1 VDLKYIKGIG
11 EKRAEAFKKIG
22 VNNLDDFAEFIPR
35 DYIKKIKIFELK
47 SNNDKLI
54 AICGK
59 VTNIKIPRKSNH
71 PLIIH
76 IEDETGI
83 AEIPLFGGAEFRS
96 KQFRLNQEFLFCGK
110 PEFTFYS
117 DYPRINY
124 RDHLPVNLSDTNDR
138 EFLKYPFLPVY
149 ELPGELKKTWI
160 KVLSLSKI
168 LFSAFKILSKESN
181 VLNNEGIPP
190 DILTN
195 LKLIN
200 KKTAVLRINFPL
212 TETDIEESRR
222 RLAFEELFY
231 LQILMSIRKV
241 INKKENKGIIF
252 EKDSCELYETFKNAI
267 GFELTNSQVKV
278 INEITEDMRSNSVM
292 NRLLQ
297 GDVGSGKTVV
307 ALYSMLVAVKN
318 GYQAAIMCPTEI
330 LAEQHYFSITKICE
344 KLNITT
350 ELLTGSYKG
359 KDKKIKYEKIE
370 SGEAQ
375 IIIGTH
381 SLIQE
386 KIKFKKLGFA
396 VIDEQHKFG
405 VIQRAKFKEKGLNPD
420 MLIMTATPIPRT
432 LSLAYYGDLDI
443 STIDEMP
450 KNRLPIK
457 TFLRTNEEKSKVME
471 FIRNEINKGRQAFI
485 VYPIIDESDKL
496 DLKSAI
502 KEYDYLRNIIF
513 KNDEVGLLHGKMT
526 QEEKE
531 SIMERFKQNDIKIL
545 VSTTVVEV
553 GIDIP
558 NATVMLVEEAQRYG
572 LSQLHQLRGRIG
584 RGAEQSYCILLTD
597 NKSEETL
604 ERLKI
609 LCESNDGFKIS
620 EKDLELRGPGEFY
633 GVKQSGEI
641 YFSCTDLYKDKDL
654 LELAKIHSEKIIN
667 EDCHLRMEKNQQIKE
682 NFLKKYQDSINLIN
696 VA

>member
-1 VDLKYIKGIG
+1 
-11 EKRAEAFKKIG
+11 
-22 VNNLDDFAEFIPR
+22 
-35 DYIKKIKIFELK
+35 
-47 SNNDKLI
+47 
-54 AICGK
+54 
-59 VTNIKIPRKSNH
+59 
-71 PLIIH
+71 
-76 IEDETGI
+76 
-83 AEIPLFGGAEFRS
+83 
-96 KQFRLNQEFLFCGK
+96 
-110 PEFTFYS
+110 
-117 DYPRINY
+117 
-124 RDHLPVNLSDTNDR
+124 
-138 EFLKYPFLPVY
+138 
-149 ELPGELKKTWI
+149 
-160 KVLSLSKI
+160 
-168 LFSAFKILSKESN
+168 
-181 VLNNEGIPP
+181 
-190 DILTN
+190 
-195 LKLIN
+195 
-200 KKTAVLRINFPL
+200 
-212 TETDIEESRR
+212 
-222 RLAFEELFY
+222 
-231 LQILMSIRKV
+231 
-241 INKKENKGIIF
+241 
-252 EKDSCELYETFKNAI
+252 
-267 GFELTNSQVKV
+267 
-278 INEITEDMRSNSVM
+278 
-292 NRLLQ
+292 
-297 GDVGSGKTVV
+297 
-307 ALYSMLVAVKN
+307 
-318 GYQAAIMCPTEI
+318 
-330 LAEQHYFSITKICE
+330 
-344 KLNITT
+344 
-350 ELLTGSYKG
+350 
-359 KDKKIKYEKIE
+359 
-370 SGEAQ
+370 
-375 IIIGTH
+375 
-381 SLIQE
+381 
-386 KIKFKKLGFA
+386 
-396 VIDEQHKFG
+396 
-405 VIQRAKFKEKGLNPD
+405 
-420 MLIMTATPIPRT
+420 
-432 LSLAYYGDLDI
+432 
-443 STIDEMP
+443 MP

-654 LELAKIHSEKIIN
+654 SCTDLYKDKDLLELAKIHSEKIIN

-696 VA
+696 VAKKYQDSINLINVA